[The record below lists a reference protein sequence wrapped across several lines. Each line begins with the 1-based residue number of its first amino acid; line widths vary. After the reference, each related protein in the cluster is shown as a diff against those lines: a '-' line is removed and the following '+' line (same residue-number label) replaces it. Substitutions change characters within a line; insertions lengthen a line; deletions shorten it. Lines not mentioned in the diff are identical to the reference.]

1 MGRQIHGSVL
11 GVSAQTVTGTGAR
24 EAQTCSRE
32 GSLEEKTLSSARQ
45 LAGLVIRL
53 VACLS
58 GPVAGQ

>member
-11 GVSAQTVTGTGAR
+11 GVSAQTVAGTGAR
-24 EAQTCSRE
+24 EAQTCSRK

-45 LAGLVIRL
+45 VVGLVIRL